1 MIVRF
6 DSKAGGFIMMGDVA
20 RELIRMM
27 GHSGVIP
34 SALLAK
40 DIPSALEKLRT
51 AVAAA
56 PVPPEPEP
64 PGLFEE
70 PKERPVSMRQRAFP
84 LVDLLERSQ
93 RKGCDV
99 LWTIEPPGS
108 PRT

>member
-6 DSKAGGFIMMGDVA
+6 DSTAGGFIMMGDIA
-20 RELIRMM
+20 RELIQMM
-27 GHSGVIP
+27 GHSGAIP

-40 DIPSALEKLRT
+40 DIPAALEKLRA

-70 PKERPVSMRQRAFP
+70 PKERPVSMQQRAFP

-93 RKGCDV
+93 RKGCDI
-99 LWTIEPPGS
+99 LWTVEPPGS